1 MSSRMQMPNPPV
13 ICRKVEKV
21 GFSCL
26 PEVVFEN
33 AIVRLSCGAE
43 PVKYRIGVND
53 KAEEEKLLSVS
64 ILVPRRSKS
73 LGMHAGIKIRMGR
86 TE

>member
-1 MSSRMQMPNPPV
+1 MQMPNPPV
-13 ICRKVEKV
+13 ICRTVEKA
-21 GFSCL
+21 GFGCL
-26 PEVVFEN
+26 PEVMFEN

-64 ILVPRRSKS
+64 ILVPRRSV
-73 LGMHAGIKIRMGR
+73 GMHAGIKIRMGR